1 MFKFFKKN
9 KFQTLDAVYQD
20 KWSIV
25 AEKGIEQYNVLTSSE
40 RIWYNIRGIIDS
52 TNNGGLISYYYN
64 PGAENVYDAI
74 EDLENLGLDNIA
86 LIIKKY
92 NQILFD
98 GKIVSKDLNERNNFV
113 NSLSEQRDELLQD
126 LEFELAKQIDDLENK
141 LTSFLEK
148 EKLIK

>member
-1 MFKFFKKN
+1 MFRYFKK
-9 KFQTLDAVYQD
+9 KKIQTSDGAYQD
-20 KWSIV
+20 KWTIV
-25 AEKGIEQYNVLTSSE
+25 ALKGVEQYNLLTPSE

-64 PGAENVYDAI
+64 SGAENVYDAI
-74 EDLENLGLDNIA
+74 EDLENLGFDNIS

-92 NQILFD
+92 NQILFNGD
-98 GKIVSKDLNERNNFV
+98 IVPKNLNERNNFV

-126 LEFELAKQIDDLENK
+126 LEFELTKQIDDLENK

-148 EKLIK
+148 EKMIK